1 MFCAVH
7 LIVFLLTLAAVE
19 SLAPRTFRCEIR
31 SSPRSL
37 QRLTRLHSSSDN
49 AGPNVNKKLSQ
60 IATLNLMAAKLRSEA
75 AELEVSDPK
84 TRYFKPFLNLIP

>member
-1 MFCAVH
+1 MFCAMH

-19 SLAPRTFRCEIR
+19 SLAPRIFRCEVR
-31 SSPRSL
+31 SPRSL

-84 TRYFKPFLNLIP
+84 TRYFKPCLSLIQ

>member
-1 MFCAVH
+1 MFCAMH

-19 SLAPRTFRCEIR
+19 SLAPRTFQCEIR
-31 SSPRSL
+31 SPRSL
-37 QRLTRLHSSSDN
+37 QRLTRLHSSPDD

-84 TRYFKPFLNLIP
+84 TRYVKSYLSIIS